1 MITSDTLKRY
11 WVKLAVLLIA
21 DGEKKA
27 QWLKKHHIFHHIGEN
42 CSFKTNILP
51 AEPFLVC
58 LHDNVRIAAGCRLIT
73 HSMTCS
79 VFNRATGSNRF
90 YCQYG
95 KIEIHSNVFVG
106 GGSTIMY
113 GVTIGEN
120 SIVAAGSVVTKDVP
134 AGSVVGGVPAK
145 IIGTFEESMKKAE
158 SFSSNFRGKTTD
170 YSVAAL
176 LKIKPVQFDIDK
188 Q

>member
-1 MITSDTLKRY
+1 MVV
-11 WVKLAVLLIA
+11 W
-21 DGEKKA
+21 
-27 QWLKKHHIFHHIGEN
+27 
-42 CSFKTNILP
+42 
-51 AEPFLVC
+51 
-58 LHDNVRIAAGCRLIT
+58 
-73 HSMTCS
+73 
-79 VFNRATGSNRF
+79 
-90 YCQYG
+90 
-95 KIEIHSNVFVG
+95 G

-113 GVTIGEN
+113 GVSIGEN

-158 SFSSNFRGKTTD
+158 LFSSNFRGKTTD